1 MPMQTDGGTLP
12 SIFSTGD
19 TISTKSRNT
28 YLSLLSPYDAWRGNR
43 ETTDETLALYLCDL
57 YERGKTAA
65 GAQVSCPRSGGAHS
79 AKTNQTQR
87 AAVAKLP

>member
-28 YLSLLSPYDAWRGNR
+28 YLGLLSPYDAWRGNR
-43 ETTDETLALYLCDL
+43 ETTDETLGVC
-57 YERGKTAA
+57 AA
-65 GAQVSCPRSGGAHS
+65 GSFLQDEGADGGGDW
-79 AKTNQTQR
+79 TG
-87 AAVAKLP
+87 